1 MTSGSWQCIT
11 AFLNQ
16 WIFHCAPIVQVYVFS
31 ESVHWFV
38 IAMLFLLFFASLF
51 GNAGKLAR
59 KRLIRR
65 WTSFWITC
73 SGQWT
78 GFDPCSIS
86 PSKSCMIVCKMIATW
101 FSNDSATAAL
111 VQLDDTKSLHTNDT
125 RHPHHAATI
134 YRNKLKSEMEVSS
147 WQRNCAWK
155 LYQSYSI
162 LIQFR
167 FTYWVLRM
175 IYHCYEIQLII
186 RVSRTRWWYLV
197 ARLAPDQQWPL
208 PLLLVLQA
216 NVLWLLAFE
225 TCGKMW
231 DVDFEEANV
240 W

>member
-1 MTSGSWQCIT
+1 MHHRH
-11 AFLNQ
+11 F
-16 WIFHCAPIVQVYVFS
+16 
-31 ESVHWFV
+31 ESVNVSLCPHCPGICFFGVSALICHCHVLPFV
-38 IAMLFLLFFASLF
+38 FRIFVWKCWKAGEETAHSAMDFVLDHL
-51 GNAGKLAR
+51 
-59 KRLIRR
+59 
-65 WTSFWITC
+65 
-73 SGQWT
+73 QWPV
-78 GFDPCSIS
+78 DRVWPMLHS

-111 VQLDDTKSLHTNDT
+111 VQLDDTKSLHTNDP

-197 ARLAPDQQWPL
+197 ARLAPDQQWPS

-231 DVDFEEANV
+231 DVDFEEAHV

>member
-11 AFLNQ
+11 ATLNQ
-16 WIFHCAPIVQVYVFS
+16 WIFYCALIVQVYVFFFS

-38 IAMLFLLFFASLF
+38 IAMFFLLFFASLF

-134 YRNKLKSEMEVSS
+134 YRNKLKSEMEVSP

-155 LYQSYSI
+155 LYQSIQSWFSSDLPIECFEWSI
-162 LIQFR
+162 IAMKF
-167 FTYWVLRM
+167 
-175 IYHCYEIQLII
+175 
-186 RVSRTRWWYLV
+186 S
-197 ARLAPDQQWPL
+197 
-208 PLLLVLQA
+208 
-216 NVLWLLAFE
+216 
-225 TCGKMW
+225 
-231 DVDFEEANV
+231 
-240 W
+240 

>member
-1 MTSGSWQCIT
+1 MPSLSRYMFFPSQCIDM
-11 AFLNQ
+11 
-16 WIFHCAPIVQVYVFS
+16 ICHCHVLP
-31 ESVHWFV
+31 FV
-38 IAMLFLLFFASLF
+38 FASLF

-125 RHPHHAATI
+125 HHPHHAATI

-147 WQRNCAWK
+147 
-155 LYQSYSI
+155 
-162 LIQFR
+162 
-167 FTYWVLRM
+167 
-175 IYHCYEIQLII
+175 
-186 RVSRTRWWYLV
+186 
-197 ARLAPDQQWPL
+197 
-208 PLLLVLQA
+208 
-216 NVLWLLAFE
+216 
-225 TCGKMW
+225 
-231 DVDFEEANV
+231 
-240 W
+240 